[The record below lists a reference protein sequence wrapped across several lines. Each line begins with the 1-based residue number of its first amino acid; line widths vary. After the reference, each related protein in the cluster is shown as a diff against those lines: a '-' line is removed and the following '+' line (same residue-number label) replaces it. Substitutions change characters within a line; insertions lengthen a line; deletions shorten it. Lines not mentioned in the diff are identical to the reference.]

1 MPISEIYKAMK
12 AVALSEFS
20 DVAIGAQILC
30 LPTGDPMKLRIDIVD
45 GSLLDAYISLSGRY
59 SYHWER
65 RMTPA
70 EDVYRYDNAPHER
83 WRSLTSFPGHFH
95 DGSESHVV
103 ARMSQDMEVSN
114 EHRSKSYFPPFHSTS
129 LGKISANTSRSLASR
144 PRNKAVSRSSLSSRP
159 SAGRPG
165 SPENKCRPPIHAK
178 SYTRMPVFIRRFNR
192 YPIFCNSEV

>member
-95 DGSESHVV
+95 DGSESHVG
-103 ARMSQDMEVSN
+103 ASDLESEPM
-114 EHRSKSYFPPFHSTS
+114 
-129 LGKISANTSRSLASR
+129 LAIR
-144 PRNKAVSRSSLSSRP
+144 QVLSFVRKKL
-159 SAGRPG
+159 ALRG
-165 SPENKCRPPIHAK
+165 
-178 SYTRMPVFIRRFNR
+178 
-192 YPIFCNSEV
+192 